1 MKLTTHLK
9 GNRWSIQLCT
19 GVMLLLFFGCDQQA
33 PLEDVDAPVIQ
44 ILSPQQGM
52 SLESRDSVEIRVIFH
67 ENTQL
72 HETGVW
78 VWEADTKDYVAN
90 FLFHS
95 HDTILEVN
103 PKFFFPVGT
112 PTNLEL
118 EIDASDHNG
127 NTSSKTIQFQL
138 LP

>member
-1 MKLTTHLK
+1 M
-9 GNRWSIQLCT
+9 
-19 GVMLLLFFGCDQQA
+19 
-33 PLEDVDAPVIQ
+33 EDVDAPVIE

-52 SLESRDSVEIRVIFH
+52 SFESRDSIEIHVVFH

-78 VWEADTKDYVAN
+78 VWEADSRNYVAN

-95 HDTILEVN
+95 HDTLLEVS
-103 PKFFFPVGT
+103 PKFYFKVSAV
-112 PTNLEL
+112 TNLEL

-127 NTSSKTIQFQL
+127 NASSQTIQFQL
-138 LP
+138 IP

>member
-1 MKLTTHLK
+1 MNSYHWVYRICA
-9 GNRWSIQLCT
+9 G
-19 GVMLLLFFGCDQQA
+19 LLVIFSVACDQQT
-33 PLEDVDAPVIQ
+33 PLEDTDAPVIE

-52 SLESRDSVEIRVIFH
+52 SFESRDSVEIRVIFR

-112 PTNLEL
+112 RTNLEL

-127 NTSSKTIQFQL
+127 NASSKTIQFQL
-138 LP
+138 IP

>member
-1 MKLTTHLK
+1 MNSYQWVYRICAGFLVIF
-9 GNRWSIQLCT
+9 S
-19 GVMLLLFFGCDQQA
+19 VGCDQET
-33 PLEDVDAPVIQ
+33 PLEDVDAPVIE
-44 ILSPQQGM
+44 IVSPQQGM
-52 SLESRDSVEIRVIFH
+52 SVESRDSVEIRVIFH

-78 VWEADTKDYVAN
+78 VWEADSKDYVAN

-103 PKFFFPVGT
+103 PKFYFPVGT

-127 NTSSKTIQFQL
+127 NESSKTIQFQL
-138 LP
+138 IP